1 MYTSFEATDARP
13 TASRRYRDP
22 CHAAGLTMSVQNTVG
37 PEVLFSAVVHLAQTV
52 PDRALR
58 CVLDGRDV
66 VAVYVGSI
74 ATAISIEA
82 GGAGFHAPSEPGLDA
97 TVDLGVL
104 GDRIASFR

>member
-1 MYTSFEATDARP
+1 
-13 TASRRYRDP
+13 
-22 CHAAGLTMSVQNTVG
+22 MSVQNTVG